1 MEGREE
7 GVWGTFLVTPAPP
20 LARAAVAGPRAVPRV
35 RVVTLALRAPLLV
48 PPAVRRAPAL
58 RVRMDMKKNLREVVG
73 KLVQVS
79 EWFSIGSPRHEIAT
93 SPLAGVPGTHSEL
106 REASLLPVS
115 RYGLRIPIRYVVGP

>member
-1 MEGREE
+1 MG
-7 GVWGTFLVTPAPP
+7 
-20 LARAAVAGPRAVPRV
+20 AASVSSPKAKNSAI
-35 RVVTLALRAPLLV
+35 RAPLLV